1 MLINEVLKLI
11 SSAFPKLSFVKIP
24 TKRIF
29 RINIAIKKEIE
40 IFKINNGSNIENTEV
55 ANIHEK
61 IILFRFTG
69 FSF

>member
-29 RINIAIKKEIE
+29 KTKIATKKEIE
-40 IFKINNGSNIENTEV
+40 IFKINKGINIENTEV
-55 ANIHEK
+55 ANIQEK
-61 IILFRFTG
+61 IILFKFSG
-69 FSF
+69 FNF